1 MKFQVT
7 DQFLWL
13 VYSFG
18 DTVSDLLYAGRPR
31 GLQDFNPEA
40 KKFWREIQKKK
51 NKKQFKRF
59 VSYLRTK
66 GYIKENEAGVE
77 KGILLTKKGEQ
88 KALALDCKLVEKE
101 KRKDGKWIMVM
112 YDIPEKKKRQRFFLR
127 RDLKELGY
135 KKLQN
140 SIWICPYNTYKETEK
155 IIEGYLLTSY
165 VKIFLIE
172 EIKIK

>member
-13 VYSFG
+13 VYNFG
-18 DTVSDLLYAGRPR
+18 DTISDLLYAGRPR
-31 GLQDFNPEA
+31 GLQDLNFEA
-40 KKFWREIQKKK
+40 KKFWRDIEKKK

-59 VSYLRTK
+59 IGYLKEK
-66 GYIKENEAGVE
+66 GYVKEDGSGA
-77 KGILLTKKGEQ
+77 KKAILLTKKGEQ
-88 KALALDCKLVEKE
+88 KALGLDCKLVEKE
-101 KRKDGKWIMVM
+101 KRRDGKWIMIM

-140 SIWICPYNTYKETEK
+140 SIWICPYNVYKETEK
-155 IIEGYLLTSY
+155 VIGGYLLNSY